1 MRRLTMTILAACC
14 AVSISSAHSTSR
26 NIDLKA
32 ADGQVLKATYFSP
45 GAIRLEDVFGQRSR
59 RCDFHEP
66 PRIEG

>member
-14 AVSISSAHSTSR
+14 AVSISSAQSTSR

-45 GAIRLEDVFGQRSR
+45 GKPGPGIVLIHQGSR
-59 RCDFHEP
+59 ARKA
-66 PRIEG
+66 